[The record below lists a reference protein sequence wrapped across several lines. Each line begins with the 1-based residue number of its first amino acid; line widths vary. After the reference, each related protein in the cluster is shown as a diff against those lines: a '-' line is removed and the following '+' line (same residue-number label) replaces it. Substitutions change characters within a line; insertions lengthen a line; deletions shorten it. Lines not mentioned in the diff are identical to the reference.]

1 MTSIRKIIILA
12 FAAALAVVG
21 VVYFVNRPKPPPP
34 RQTVKSLHE
43 PGILPKG
50 YDGWLAHV
58 EAELLAEGEER
69 PEDPLYPSGIIR
81 APIIV
86 DIVSNGPIFLNAS
99 EMSLPELIRIFN
111 ITFEGQSEL
120 DPIDFRIALDAR
132 ISSVEPVAAAV
143 VAAGLGDRIRP
154 WLYGDEFAR
163 VYSIK
168 LGGRFVRASFIES
181 PPNPLESLPR

>member
-43 PGILPKG
+43 LGILPKG

-69 PEDPLYPSGIIR
+69 PPDLRYPGDPPIVIDIGIR
-81 APIIV
+81 G
-86 DIVSNGPIFLNAS
+86 DLFLNATS
-99 EMSLPELIRIFN
+99 MTKESLVSILKRALDGQPEISSIV
-111 ITFEGQSEL
+111 
-120 DPIDFRIALDAR
+120 FRAALDAPMAA
-132 ISSVEPVAAAV
+132 IEPVARAIV
-143 VAAGLGDRIRP
+143 DAGFGSHLSPTTEGGEALGD
-154 WLYGDEFAR
+154 FSR

-168 LGGRFVRASFIES
+168 LGGRFIR
-181 PPNPLESLPR
+181 L